1 MSEHG
6 RYRKYNDRSHNS
18 STYHKKDGTSIRSA
32 LDREATE
39 EITDAIIETRRPA
52 MSSEETEIAIKVIDR
67 WWSIKELGQE
77 IKQLTQ
83 ERDEAREDIKRLTE
97 ENDKL
102 KAEVRRR
109 HELTEERDEARA
121 ALRVRTKERD
131 AALEA
136 IHRMKEAN
144 ESLKNKNN

>member
-1 MSEHG
+1 MPDPNEAFE
-6 RYRKYNDRSHNS
+6 R
-18 STYHKKDGTSIRSA
+18 A
-32 LDREATE
+32 LLQ
-39 EITDAIIETRRPA
+39 
-52 MSSEETEIAIKVIDR
+52 ETEIAIKVIDR

-83 ERDEAREDIKRLTE
+83 ERDEAR
-97 ENDKL
+97 
-102 KAEVRRR
+102 
-109 HELTEERDEARA
+109 A

-136 IHRMKEAN
+136 IQRMKEAN